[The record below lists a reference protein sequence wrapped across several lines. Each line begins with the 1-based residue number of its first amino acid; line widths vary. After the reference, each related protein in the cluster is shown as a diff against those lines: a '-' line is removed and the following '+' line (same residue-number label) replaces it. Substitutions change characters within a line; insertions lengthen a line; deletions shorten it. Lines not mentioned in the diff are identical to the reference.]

1 MVRIFYIID
10 DMKLSNRN
18 RYMEFEREFE
28 NVPLRNVYLIRK
40 TTARKKKK
48 TKQNKKKH
56 NFTLNNHDSL
66 KDVTFCH

>member
-1 MVRIFYIID
+1 
-10 DMKLSNRN
+10 MKLSNRN

-40 TTARKKKK
+40 TTARKK
-48 TKQNKKKH
+48 TKQNKKH

>member
-1 MVRIFYIID
+1 
-10 DMKLSNRN
+10 
-18 RYMEFEREFE
+18 MEFEREFE

-48 TKQNKKKH
+48 QNRTKKKH

>member
-18 RYMEFEREFE
+18 LYMEFEREFK

-40 TTARKKKK
+40 TTAREKN
-48 TKQNKKKH
+48 QNKNPN
-56 NFTLNNHDSL
+56 NFILNNHDSL

>member
-1 MVRIFYIID
+1 
-10 DMKLSNRN
+10 
-18 RYMEFEREFE
+18 MEFEREFE

>member
-40 TTARKKKK
+40 TTARKKKQNR
-48 TKQNKKKH
+48 TKKNT
-56 NFTLNNHDSL
+56 TLH
-66 KDVTFCH
+66 

>member
-48 TKQNKKKH
+48 TKQNKKK
-56 NFTLNNHDSL
+56 NTTLH
-66 KDVTFCH
+66 

>member
-1 MVRIFYIID
+1 
-10 DMKLSNRN
+10 MKLSNRN

-40 TTARKKKK
+40 TTARKKK